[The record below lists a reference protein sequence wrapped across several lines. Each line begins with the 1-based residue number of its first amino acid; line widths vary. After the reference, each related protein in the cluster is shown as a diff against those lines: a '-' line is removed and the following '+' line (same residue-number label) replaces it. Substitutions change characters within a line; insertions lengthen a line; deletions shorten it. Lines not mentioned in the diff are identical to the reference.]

1 MSWAANFVA
10 TLQNT
15 FNSHGTHKIRCSFN
29 TIIIINVKWKKG
41 TRTLA
46 TNEEWKKR
54 ANTETRSL
62 SLSLAR
68 WIKRAKPIEEWVL
81 SFRKHARKTY
91 TAKQRW
97 RFYQR
102 LFCSYF
108 SFSHWRLWWL
118 LLLLLLFGFLKDGAR
133 PSFFHSFV
141 VFFSILR
148 FPCTFWLAFFPAFVA
163 KCLFLCRTIR
173 APPTKSATDYKT
185 PANNDASSGEWKKN
199 NCTQN
204 NNPHCFSALKLNE
217 YECRKLVSFHFASL
231 VFPILI
237 LCMWLCGWRFFFVC

>member
-46 TNEEWKKR
+46 TNEEWKKKSKHRNEKLESQPR
-54 ANTETRSL
+54 AMNKTCQANWRMGIIIPKTCTKNVHRETKMAILSAPFLQLFFLLALAPMMIIIVIIIIWIFKRWRS
-62 SLSLAR
+62 AV
-68 WIKRAKPIEEWVL
+68 VL
-81 SFRKHARKTY
+81 SFVRG
-91 TAKQRW
+91 
-97 RFYQR
+97 
-102 LFCSYF
+102 L
-108 SFSHWRLWWL
+108 
-118 LLLLLLFGFLKDGAR
+118 
-133 PSFFHSFV
+133 FFHSSLSVYFLTG
-141 VFFSILR
+141 F
-148 FPCTFWLAFFPAFVA
+148 FPC
-163 KCLFLCRTIR
+163 IR
-173 APPTKSATDYKT
+173 CKMSFSLSHISRA
-185 PANNDASSGEWKKN
+185 ANKKRNRLQNPGKQRRQFGRVKKN

>member
-148 FPCTFWLAFFPAFVA
+148 FPCTFWLAFSLHSLQNVFFSVA
-163 KCLFLCRTIR
+163 
-173 APPTKSATDYKT
+173 
-185 PANNDASSGEWKKN
+185 
-199 NCTQN
+199 
-204 NNPHCFSALKLNE
+204 
-217 YECRKLVSFHFASL
+217 HFARRQQKAQQTTKPRQTTTPVRESEKKQL
-231 VFPILI
+231 HTK
-237 LCMWLCGWRFFFVC
+237 